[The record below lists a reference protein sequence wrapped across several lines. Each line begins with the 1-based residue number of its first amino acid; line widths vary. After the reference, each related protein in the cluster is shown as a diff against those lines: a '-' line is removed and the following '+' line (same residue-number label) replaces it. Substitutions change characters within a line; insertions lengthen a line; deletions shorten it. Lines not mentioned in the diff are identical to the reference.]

1 MIEKIVEDLMT
12 KGTLSKLKG
21 WSMKDIV
28 QTVEDKYGSEMSKKA
43 KEYIL
48 NNYSV

>member
-1 MIEKIVEDLMT
+1 MIEKIVEDLMD
-12 KGTLSKLKG
+12 KGTKSKLKG

-28 QTVEDKYGSEMSKKA
+28 QTIEDKYGSEMSKEA

-48 NNYSV
+48 KNYGV